1 MSDTMNKVIP
11 ESNVKY
17 PDMAKRDSF
26 FGKVLQRSNK
36 YFIPDQIKDEDN
48 AIIKTNNITVVKD
61 SIVMVTGNNT
71 AVYLKDWQVRR
82 IFDKELGE
90 MYAVKINR
98 NYFKEYTF
106 KTNFSEFS
114 FDKKDTFDSLWE
126 AAKMQHEQAREI
138 KNDGVILITSR
149 GLERA

>member
-1 MSDTMNKVIP
+1 MNKVIP

-17 PDMAKRDSF
+17 SDMVKRDSF

-36 YFIPDQIKDEDN
+36 YFIPDQINDEDN

-71 AVYLKDWQVRR
+71 AIYLKDWQVRR

-126 AAKMQHEQAREI
+126 TAKKQHEQAREI
-138 KNDGVILITSR
+138 KNNGVILITSR

>member
-1 MSDTMNKVIP
+1 MNKVIP

-17 PDMAKRDSF
+17 SDMGKRDSF

-36 YFIPDQIKDEDN
+36 YFIPDQINDEDN

-71 AVYLKDWQVRR
+71 AIYLKDWQVRR

-126 AAKMQHEQAREI
+126 TAKKQHEQAREI
-138 KNDGVILITSR
+138 KNNGVILITSR

>member
-17 PDMAKRDSF
+17 SDMAKRDSF

-71 AVYLKDWQVRR
+71 AIYLKDWQVRR

-90 MYAVKINR
+90 MYAVKISR

-126 AAKMQHEQAREI
+126 TAKMQHEQAREI

>member
-17 PDMAKRDSF
+17 SDMAKRDSF

-36 YFIPDQIKDEDN
+36 YFIPDQINDEDN

-71 AVYLKDWQVRR
+71 AIYLKDWQVRR

-126 AAKMQHEQAREI
+126 TAKKQHEQAREI
-138 KNDGVILITSR
+138 KNNGVILITSR
-149 GLERA
+149 GLEMA